1 MTEKLAVEVDVKNP
15 DRGAGVVHLIY
26 FVRIV
31 GSLRLI
37 AISHIVKRIYLTP
50 APSKV
55 TLAYFSPTDKSR
67 QTCISYFVQ
76 KNYLLI

>member
-37 AISHIVKRIYLTP
+37 AISHIVKSNCHTQQAGLGV
-50 APSKV
+50 A
-55 TLAYFSPTDKSR
+55 L
-67 QTCISYFVQ
+67 
-76 KNYLLI
+76 